1 MSSNNRMTV
10 RYVQVYLQ
18 HIYNKRWDNEGAH
31 IAEDEL
37 YMDVLKAIAE
47 GRCDDPAACAS
58 EALKSD
64 NIDFVRWYA

>member
-10 RYVQVYLQ
+10 CHVQKRLQ
-18 HIYNKRWDNEGAH
+18 QIYDKRWDDEGAH

-64 NIDFVRWYA
+64 NIDFARWYA